1 MPDGKRAAR
10 SDADNFDIRE
20 GLGMFRSGLFA
31 TLIGTAFGLTTPLH
45 AQSSVYIPAVLELSG
60 AGAVS
65 GTNFRDGMLLAI
77 DEINAKGGILGRKI
91 DAPLLDTQSDAG
103 ISRAQV
109 QKVLDNNPY
118 VILGPVFSGSVL
130 VDMALTQQAEIP
142 EIVGGEAAA
151 ITQKNDP
158 YVFRTSFGQQFSMPK
173 IANYIRD
180 G

>member
-1 MPDGKRAAR
+1 MERLRWFAVGIAACL
-10 SDADNFDIRE
+10 
-20 GLGMFRSGLFA
+20 GLASPGF
-31 TLIGTAFGLTTPLH
+31 
-45 AQSSVYIPAVLELSG
+45 AQSTVYIPAVLELSG

-91 DAPLLDTQSDAG
+91 DTPILDTQSDAG

-130 VDMALTQQAEIP
+130 VDMLLTQQAEIP
-142 EIVGGEAAA
+142 EIVGGEFE
-151 ITQKNDP
+151 QLKP
-158 YVFRTSFGQQFSMPK
+158 RRGVS
-173 IANYIRD
+173 D
-180 G
+180 GSKMDTGRWWRLPLGNSRGGHGVRGTEQRPSLHSG